1 MRGPVSASN
10 AADRLMQPPTPIQSS
25 AAHPLRTPRVLASDF
40 ASPLKVGRV
49 CPQRAAR
56 TVQEDGGALGTDAPY
71 PLRSLQFN
79 RPRASWKLS
88 PVVALVLLSA
98 AALTF
103 TACKP
108 SGAAKGGGFP
118 PMQVVMVEA
127 RRQTVT
133 ESLALVGTLTADE
146 MIEIKSEVDGVVRK
160 INFDEG
166 EPVEQGRLLIQI
178 DDGKLA
184 ASVAEGEANFKLS
197 ETNFERMR
205 QLQKDR
211 LVSRQEF
218 DQASAVFDVNR
229 AGLELKRQLLKDT
242 RIVAPFAG
250 TTGARMVS
258 PGQVIAKNTTLT
270 WLVQMDPVKV
280 EVNVPERFLGQ
291 LRLGQNIEITVASLP
306 GRKFQGR
313 VYFIA
318 PQIDTHTRTAL
329 VKARLA
335 NPKQELRPGMFANLE
350 LALQIRA
357 AAVVIPE
364 VALMLSGE
372 RASIY
377 VVDKEMTAHLRPIK
391 TGVRLAGEVEIVSGL
406 LAGEKVVVE
415 GTQKLRPGAKV
426 SPAPPEASLPYT
438 SGEKSVK
445 PRVD

>member
-1 MRGPVSASN
+1 MCGQPSGAYASDRPMQPSMPTPNQSPAAIPWPTRRAFLPPLSVAAPCSRRGDE
-10 AADRLMQPPTPIQSS
+10 ADRAAGGAVRLLTS
-25 AAHPLRTPRVLASDF
+25 AATSAGARF
-40 ASPLKVGRV
+40 AQIFL
-49 CPQRAAR
+49 
-56 TVQEDGGALGTDAPY
+56 L
-71 PLRSLQFN
+71 LQ
-79 RPRASWKLS
+79 LT
-88 PVVALVLLSA
+88 A
-98 AALTF
+98 AALTL
-103 TACKP
+103 TGCKP
-108 SGAAKGGGFP
+108 AAGKGGGFP
-118 PMQVVMVEA
+118 PTQVVMLDA
-127 RRQTVT
+127 RRQAVT
-133 ESLALVGTLTADE
+133 ESLSLVGTLTADE
-146 MIEIKSEVDGVVRK
+146 MIEIKSEVDGVVRQ
-160 INFDEG
+160 INFTEG

-178 DDGKLA
+178 DDSKLA

-218 DQASAVFDVNR
+218 DQTSAIFDVNR
-229 AGLELKRQLLKDT
+229 AGLELKRQMLKDS

-291 LRLGQNIEITVASLP
+291 LKLGQSIEITVASLP
-306 GRKFQGR
+306 GRKFQGK

-318 PQIDTHTRTAL
+318 PQIDTNTRTAL

-350 LALQIRA
+350 LALQIRDS
-357 AAVVIPE
+357 AVVIPE

-391 TGVRLAGEVEIVSGL
+391 TGVRLAGDVEIVSGL

-426 SPAPPEASLPYT
+426 ASAPPEAVLPYT
-438 SGEKSVK
+438 SGEKTVK

>member
-1 MRGPVSASN
+1 MRGHSSASN
-10 AADRLMQPPTPIQSS
+10 AADRLMQPLNPKQLPVANQPQSS
-25 AAHPLRTPRVLASDF
+25 GVIVARLSVDLRRSRRREEADR
-40 ASPLKVGRV
+40 AVGRAIRLLTSAATGGR
-49 CPQRAAR
+49 RAAIFAHLMLA
-56 TVQEDGGALGTDAPY
+56 VAGLAL
-71 PLRSLQFN
+71 
-79 RPRASWKLS
+79 
-88 PVVALVLLSA
+88 
-98 AALTF
+98 

-108 SGAAKGGGFP
+108 VAAKSGAFP
-118 PMQVVMVEA
+118 PTQVVMLEA
-127 RRQTVT
+127 RRQAVT
-133 ESLALVGTLTADE
+133 ESLSLVGTLTADE
-146 MIEIKSEVDGVVRK
+146 MIEIKSEVDGVVRQ
-160 INFDEG
+160 INFNEG

-184 ASVAEGEANFKLS
+184 ASVAEAEANFKLS
-197 ETNFERMR
+197 QANFERIR
-205 QLQKDR
+205 QLLKDR
-211 LVSRQEF
+211 LVAPQEF
-218 DQASAVFDVNR
+218 DQTSATFDVNR
-229 AGLELKRQLLKDT
+229 ATLELKRQLLKDT

-280 EVNVPERFLGQ
+280 EVNVPERFLNQ
-291 LRLGQNIEITVASLP
+291 LKLGQEIELNVASLP

-318 PQIDTHTRTAL
+318 PQIDTNTRTAL
-329 VKARLA
+329 VKARIA

-350 LALQIRA
+350 LALQIRDS
-357 AAVVIPE
+357 AVVIPE

-391 TGVRLAGEVEIVSGL
+391 TGVRLAGDVEIVSGL

-426 SPAPPEASLPYT
+426 SPAPPEALLPYT
-438 SGEKSVK
+438 AAEKTLK
-445 PRVD
+445 PRAD

>member
-1 MRGPVSASN
+1 MCGQPSGAYAGDRPMQPSMPTPNQSPAANLWQPSRAFLPPLSAAACCSRRGDEADR
-10 AADRLMQPPTPIQSS
+10 AADRGVRLLTSS
-25 AAHPLRTPRVLASDF
+25 ATRAGARF
-40 ASPLKVGRV
+40 API
-49 CPQRAAR
+49 
-56 TVQEDGGALGTDAPY
+56 
-71 PLRSLQFN
+71 F
-79 RPRASWKLS
+79 
-88 PVVALVLLSA
+88 ALVLLATA
-98 AALTF
+98 AALTL

-108 SGAAKGGGFP
+108 AAGKGGGFP
-118 PMQVVMVEA
+118 PMQVVMLDA
-127 RRQTVT
+127 RRQAVT
-133 ESLALVGTLTADE
+133 ESLSLVGTLTADE

-178 DDGKLA
+178 DDSKLA

-218 DQASAVFDVNR
+218 DQTSAIFDVNR
-229 AGLELKRQLLKDT
+229 AGLELKRQMLKDT

-291 LRLGQNIEITVASLP
+291 LKLGQEIEISVASLP
-306 GRKFQGR
+306 GRKFQGK

-318 PQIDTHTRTAL
+318 PQIDTNTRTAL

-350 LALQIRA
+350 LALQIRDS
-357 AAVVIPE
+357 AVVIPE

-391 TGVRLAGEVEIVSGL
+391 TGVRLAGDVEIVSGL

-426 SPAPPEASLPYT
+426 ASAPPEAVLPYT
-438 SGEKSVK
+438 SGEKTVK

>member
-1 MRGPVSASN
+1 MIPVGLSQNLRCSRRREE
-10 AADRLMQPPTPIQSS
+10 ADRALDGAVRLLTS
-25 AAHPLRTPRVLASDF
+25 AATSGRFAAVFAHIVLAV
-40 ASPLKVGRV
+40 VGL
-49 CPQRAAR
+49 
-56 TVQEDGGALGTDAPY
+56 AL
-71 PLRSLQFN
+71 
-79 RPRASWKLS
+79 
-88 PVVALVLLSA
+88 
-98 AALTF
+98 

-108 SGAAKGGGFP
+108 SSAAKAGGFP
-118 PMQVVMVEA
+118 PTQVVMLEA
-127 RRQTVT
+127 RRQAVT

-146 MIEIKSEVDGVVRK
+146 MIEIKSEVDGVVRQ
-160 INFDEG
+160 INFNEG
-166 EPVEQGRLLIQI
+166 EPVELGRLLIQI

-218 DQASAVFDVNR
+218 DQAAAVFDVNR
-229 AGLELKRQLLKDT
+229 AGLELKRQMLKDT

-280 EVNVPERFLGQ
+280 EVNVPERFLNQLKIGQ
-291 LRLGQNIEITVASLP
+291 EIEISVASLP
-306 GRKFQGR
+306 ARKFQGR

-318 PQIDTHTRTAL
+318 PQIDTNTRTAL

-350 LALQIRA
+350 LALQIRDS
-357 AAVVIPE
+357 AVVIPE

-426 SPAPPEASLPYT
+426 SPAPPEALLPYT
-438 SGEKSVK
+438 AAEKTVK